1 MGASLEEDDS
11 ELPPLLVASASSDGT
26 VKVWDMRMV
35 GGEDEGTP
43 VPVMQA
49 ETKAR
54 LTCLVSCS
62 GTKSKLLLV
71 SALCE
76 I

>member
-26 VKVWDMRMV
+26 VKVWDMRAV
-35 GGEDEGTP
+35 GGNNVDTP
-43 VPVMQA
+43 VPVMEA